1 MAHGAARG
9 PSQPTRRALG
19 HRAARHGASNVRLFG
34 SVLHHEEQPDSDIDL
49 LIDMAE
55 DRGFRDCL
63 ALVEELEGVL
73 SRRVDVVIER
83 SLSPHFR
90 PYIEAEAQPL

>member
-1 MAHGAARG
+1 MALLEDIH
-9 PSQPTRRALG
+9 SQRELLLAI
-19 HRAARHGASNVRLFG
+19 AARHGASNVRLFG
-34 SVLHHEEQPDSDIDL
+34 SVLRHEERPDSDIDL

-55 DRGFRDCL
+55 DRGFGDYL
-63 ALVEELEGVL
+63 ALVEELESVL

-90 PYIEAEAQPL
+90 PYVESEARLL